1 MDWAGQMPIAHR
13 RIPLRSAIIIGTL
26 LAFISGC
33 SETDLRKTG
42 ESEKGLSPGS
52 VLGRVCDPSG
62 RTWLP
67 DALAYTHI
75 LDDSGLLYDTRTAYT
90 DRDGYFLLDNLPAD
104 QDYVIYV
111 QYGGETL
118 SQEKVFIEDSQE
130 VELDEP
136 DCFDPLELDVA
147 VITGDYDDFQEVLDN
162 MGFANYELIDGLHS
176 GEMTDF
182 LLDLDSMLQYDIIF
196 FNGGHVEEGIIYSTE
211 DTEYSTEDTEGEG
224 DESDDEDFLDDTGGS
239 AGDDTGAD
247 DTGEGPVT
255 LLYDHEQI
263 IQNIRDYVTSGGAVY
278 ASDWAYDVIEIAWPE
293 ALNFVGADEIPN
305 AAQLGE
311 YGLINAA
318 VSDEALAEWLG
329 KDHIQ
334 IEYDLPVWPAIEG
347 AAMTVSVH
355 LTGAIDYR
363 EGTNVYTL
371 TAVPLLVSFT
381 SGDGKVAFAT
391 FRVAKNAKADVML
404 TLQYMMYSL

>member
-1 MDWAGQMPIAHR
+1 MDRAGQTPFAHR
-13 RIPLRSAIIIGTL
+13 RIPVRSAIIIGTL
-26 LAFISGC
+26 FGFLSGC
-33 SETDLRKTG
+33 SETGVRKTE
-42 ESEKGLSPGS
+42 ESEAGLSPGS

-75 LDDSGLLYDTRTAYT
+75 LDDSGMLYDTRTAYT

-104 QDYVIYV
+104 QDYVVYV

-130 VELDEP
+130 VELEEP

-162 MGFANYELIDGLHS
+162 MGFANYELIDGLHT

-211 DTEYSTEDTEGEG
+211 DTEGEG
-224 DESDDEDFLDDTGGS
+224 DESDDEDFGDDTGESGS
-239 AGDDTGAD
+239 DDTGAGAD
-247 DTGEGPVT
+247 DTGDAPAAP
-255 LLYDHEQI
+255 LYDHEQI
-263 IQNIRDYVTSGGAVY
+263 VQNIRDYVTAGGAVY
-278 ASDWAYDVIEIAWPE
+278 ASDWAYDVVETAWPE

-318 VSDEALAEWLG
+318 VSDEALAEWLD
-329 KDHIQ
+329 KDHVK
-334 IEYDLPVWPAIEG
+334 IEYDLPVWPAVEG
-347 AAMTVSVH
+347 AATTVSVH

-371 TAVPLLVSFT
+371 TAVPLLASFT

-391 FRVAKNAKADVML
+391 FRVAKNADADVML

>member
-1 MDWAGQMPIAHR
+1 MAAV
-13 RIPLRSAIIIGTL
+13 
-26 LAFISGC
+26 FGC
-33 SETDLRKTG
+33 SDTKLRVTD
-42 ESEKGLSPGS
+42 EAEAGLSPGS

-75 LDDSGLLYDTRTAYT
+75 VDDAGKLYDTRTAYT

-104 QDYVIYV
+104 HDYVIYV
-111 QYGGETL
+111 QYGGEEL

-130 VELDEP
+130 VELEEP

-162 MGFANYELIDGLHS
+162 MGFANYELIDGLHTD
-176 GEMTDF
+176 EMTAF

-196 FNGGHVEEGIIYSTE
+196 FNGGHVEEGVIYPSE
-211 DTEYSTEDTEGEG
+211 AVDVVDG
-224 DESDDEDFLDDTGGS
+224 DESDDEDFGDDTGDAGGDDTGSAGGDDTGG
-239 AGDDTGAD
+239 G
-247 DTGEGPVT
+247 GPT
-255 LLYDHEQI
+255 TPLYDHEQI
-263 IQNIRDYVTSGGAVY
+263 AQNIRDYVTAGGAVY
-278 ASDWAYDVIEIAWPE
+278 ASDWAYDVVEIAWPE
-293 ALNFVGADEIPN
+293 AINFVGADEIPN
-305 AAQLGE
+305 SAQLGE

-329 KDHIQ
+329 KDHIK

-347 AAMTVSVH
+347 AATTVSVH

-371 TAVPLLVSFT
+371 TAVPLLASFT
-381 SGDGKVAFAT
+381 SGDGKVAIAT
-391 FRVAKNAKADVML
+391 FRVAKNADADVML

>member
-1 MDWAGQMPIAHR
+1 M
-13 RIPLRSAIIIGTL
+13 RSAIIIGSL
-26 LAFISGC
+26 MAAVFGC
-33 SETDLRKTG
+33 SDTKLRVTE
-42 ESEKGLSPGS
+42 ESEAGLAPGS

-75 LDDSGLLYDTRTAYT
+75 IDDAGKLYDTRTAYT
-90 DRDGYFLLDNLPAD
+90 DRDGYFLLDNLPAEH
-104 QDYVIYV
+104 DYVIYV
-111 QYGGETL
+111 QYGGEEL

-130 VELDEP
+130 IELEEP

-162 MGFANYELIDGLHS
+162 MGFANYELIDGLHTD
-176 GEMTDF
+176 EMTAF
-182 LLDLDSMLQYDIIF
+182 LLDLDAMLQYDIIF
-196 FNGGHVEEGIIYSTE
+196 FNGGHVEEGIIYPS
-211 DTEYSTEDTEGEG
+211 DAVDVIDG
-224 DESDDEDFLDDTGGS
+224 DETDDEDFGDDTGGG
-239 AGDDTGAD
+239 GDDTGGGGD
-247 DTGEGPVT
+247 DTGDEPST
-255 LLYDHEQI
+255 PLYDYEQI
-263 IQNIRDYVTSGGAVY
+263 AQNIRDYVTAGGAVY
-278 ASDWAYDVIEIAWPE
+278 ASDWAYDVVEIAWPE
-293 ALNFVGADEIPN
+293 AINFVGADEVPN
-305 AAQLGE
+305 SAQLGE

-329 KDHIQ
+329 KDHIK

-347 AAMTVSVH
+347 AASTVSVH

-371 TAVPLLVSFT
+371 TAVPLLASFT
-381 SGDGKVAFAT
+381 SGDGKVAIAT
-391 FRVAKNAKADVML
+391 FRVAKNADADVML